1 MRQLLVR
8 LVAVALV
15 LGASAC
21 DGDGGPKFIWFRA
34 MHAMSDGPGLRVD
47 VENYVYTRDIIY
59 GISAGEGGD
68 SLLSSSPPTARLT
81 ATYLAPG
88 ATSRETLLS
97 MDVPVEEDFTST
109 VIFTGTFDDPQT
121 LTVVSQRLARPLA
134 AINVQ
139 FAHAALD
146 LGPLDVYVTAP
157 ETELTATAPIATV
170 QPRGHTEILEIPFG
184 TSRFRLTP
192 AGALDVIMDSGEL
205 EFPEVEGSTGPGMQ
219 WLYTIA
225 PSVVPG
231 PSPVFLIG
239 STGRQTFRFLDVGT
253 PATVRAVNASPDALP
268 ADFVVVAEPNIT
280 LFSGLAH
287 RERTPQLASPL
298 GDVQLGFTETGG
310 DGTLLASDT
319 EELAAGQEAL
329 VFLIG
334 AAADADILRNN
345 SLGRSVATEAKLR
358 FANVAPDSKFFSI
371 YLTRTEDETR
381 DINTRIVRDLRFGVS
396 SDHLARAPGDYFLS
410 VTERFYGEDDNPADA
425 EETLVF
431 GPTPLELVGGDVFT
445 YAFFAPD
452 NEGEAEVLLTFD
464 DRLP

>member
-15 LGASAC
+15 LGTTAC
-21 DGDGGPKFIWFRA
+21 GGDSGPAYIWFRA
-34 MHAMSDGPGLRVD
+34 MHAMPDGPGLRVD
-47 VENYVYTRDIIY
+47 VENYVYSRDTIY
-59 GISAGEGGD
+59 GTSSGEGGD

-81 ATYLAPG
+81 ATYLVPG
-88 ATSRETLLS
+88 ASSRSTLLS
-97 MDVPVEEDFTST
+97 LDVPLEEDHTST

-121 LTVVSQRLARPLA
+121 LTVVAPRLERPLA

-170 QPRGHTEILEIPFG
+170 QPGGYSGILEIPFG

-192 AGALDVIMDSGEL
+192 AGSLDVVMDSGEL
-205 EFPEVEGSTGPGMQ
+205 DFPEIEDSTGPGMQ
-219 WLYTIA
+219 WLFAIS

-239 STGRQTFRFLDVGT
+239 SSGRQTFRFLDAGT
-253 PATVRAVNASPDALP
+253 PATVRAIHASPDAP
-268 ADFVVVAEPNIT
+268 PTDFVVVAEPSIT
-280 LFSGLAH
+280 LFSGLAY
-287 RERTPQLASPL
+287 RDRTPQLASPL

-310 DGTLLASDT
+310 DGTLLAADT
-319 EELAAGQEAL
+319 DELAAGQESL
-329 VFLIG
+329 VFLVG
-334 AAADADILRNN
+334 AAAAADIIRND
-345 SLGRSVATEAKLR
+345 SLGRSVATDVKLR

-371 YLTRTEDETR
+371 YLTSTEDETR
-381 DINTRIVRDLRFGVS
+381 DITNRLVRDLRYGVATN
-396 SDHLARAPGDYFLS
+396 HVVRAPGNYFLS
-410 VTERFYGEDDNPADA
+410 VTERFFGEDDDPAEA

-431 GPTPLELVGGDVFT
+431 GPTPLELLGGDVFT
-445 YAFFAPD
+445 YVFFAPD
-452 NEGEAEVLLTFD
+452 NEGEPEVLLSFD